1 MSMSESRN
9 LTKYWL
15 VILVFILTHYST
27 ALFIGHAKLT
37 INTALFLNL
46 VMESVDVLIAIF
58 LLRQDLKTDL
68 KPFRANHKRQLW
80 LTIIT
85 GFIAMMIVAIL
96 IIHFYPHPNVN
107 EQSIDS
113 IRAVHPFLMVIYLSI
128 LAPILEELTFRKS
141 LIQVLFTFYNSP
153 TWAVIGSSILFG
165 LAHWDFTRTSL
176 FTPPELIGV
185 FGRIALGI
193 ILGVVYLRTKS
204 IYSSMILHGLFN
216 L

>member
-1 MSMSESRN
+1 
-9 LTKYWL
+9 
-15 VILVFILTHYST
+15 
-27 ALFIGHAKLT
+27 
-37 INTALFLNL
+37 
-46 VMESVDVLIAIF
+46 
-58 LLRQDLKTDL
+58 
-68 KPFRANHKRQLW
+68 
-80 LTIIT
+80 
-85 GFIAMMIVAIL
+85 MMIVAIL

>member
-1 MSMSESRN
+1 MSKSRN

-27 ALFIGHAKLT
+27 ALFIGHAKLA
-37 INTALFLNL
+37 INTTLFLNL
-46 VMESVDVLIAIF
+46 VMELVNALIATF

-113 IRAVHPFLMVIYLSI
+113 IRAVHPFLMLVYLSI

-176 FTPPELIGV
+176 FTPPQLIGV
-185 FGRIALGI
+185 LGRIALGI
-193 ILGVVYLRTKS
+193 FLGVVYLRTKS

>member
-1 MSMSESRN
+1 MSESRN